1 MDALWNVILAFIC
14 GAGGLAIINII
25 QERWKWKQER
35 KAKKEDR
42 AEEKSDQLDDIS
54 KKLDRYV
61 KEQTEFNQQAEKR
74 FKDMEQKDKNQT
86 EALKYVLLDRILY
99 IGQSYIKH
107 GAVSFDDRRRL
118 REMHS
123 CYHEGLGGNG
133 DADDVM
139 RDVGNLPLKTD
150 PKKKEEGAA

>member
-42 AEEKSDQLDDIS
+42 AEDRTDQLSQIS
-54 KKLDRYV
+54 SKLDEYV
-61 KEQTEFNQQAEKR
+61 KKQEEFNQQAERR
-74 FKDMEQKDKNQT
+74 FTDMEKKDKNQT
-86 EALKYVLLDRILY
+86 TALKYVLLDRIRY

-107 GAVSFDDRRRL
+107 GTVTFDERRIL
-118 REMHS
+118 REMHD
-123 CYHEGLGGNG
+123 CYHNGLGGNG
-133 DADDVM
+133 DADDIM
-139 RDVGNLPLKTD
+139 SEVGRLPLKTD
-150 PKKKEEGAA
+150 PKKQEGVA

>member
-42 AEEKSDQLDDIS
+42 AEDRTDQLSQIS
-54 KKLDRYV
+54 RKLDEYV
-61 KEQTEFNQQAEKR
+61 KKQEQFNQQAEKR
-74 FKDMEQKDKNQT
+74 FADMEEKDKNQT
-86 EALKYVLLDRILY
+86 TALKYVLLDRIRY
-99 IGQSYIKH
+99 IGQSYINH
-107 GAVSFDDRRRL
+107 GAVTFDERRIL
-118 REMHS
+118 REMHD
-123 CYHEGLGGNG
+123 CYHNGLGGNG
-133 DADDVM
+133 DADDIM

-150 PKKKEEGAA
+150 PKKKESVA